1 MTKETRIRQSSNADD
16 TDLRSLKIHISDKVI
31 TTPTKAVLSNNF
43 YKDTQFPD
51 DLLDIQELFVR
62 FDENTLAKANE
73 DAKYSSDKN
82 NDLGRQKDKTKGCP
96 HFCLSEFKNRGEE
109 WRYPNDT
116 EIDILTNFAYSHSNI
131 TPIPSIPKVARNLN
145 IDNFDDFL
153 EYLDTCYNSIE
164 VRNKKSILGYVPTV
178 APIFGKYLINFYLDR
193 GINAFYIDFDG
204 TMVKSRVD
212 TLNAMKVELAKRGY
226 EENSFFHFVNASYG
240 KAINDEKILSA
251 RDLLSFGYGLDSL
264 GGIHAGPR
272 RNKEFYD
279 KLKKMKNLS
288 RNTNRIL
295 NVEDYGYYRFDAI
308 KDNLESIYPQNA
320 LIDKTELSIPV
331 ESRVKNYLKILN
343 LQQQCIEADKLV
355 QLVEETPSE
364 SLDYYKSK
372 RNVLDTDL
380 KDLSKNAKH

>member
-1 MTKETRIRQSSNADD
+1 MTKETKIRQFSNADD
-16 TDLRSLKIHISDKVI
+16 TDLRSLKLHIGNKAI

-43 YKDTQFPD
+43 YKDTKFPD

-62 FDENTLAKANE
+62 FDEYTIAKVNE
-73 DAKYSSDKN
+73 DSKYSSNKN
-82 NDLGRQKDKTKGCP
+82 NELGKQKDKVNNCP
-96 HFCLSEFKNRGEE
+96 HFCLSEFKNKGEH
-109 WRYPNDT
+109 WRYPTAD
-116 EIDILTNFAYSHSNI
+116 EIDILINFAYSHSNI

-145 IDNFDDFL
+145 IDNFETFL

-164 VRNKKSILGYVPTV
+164 VRNKKSILGYIPTA
-178 APIFGKYLINFYLDR
+178 APLFGKELINFYLDR

-226 EENSFFHFVNASYG
+226 EENNFFHFVNVSYG

-272 RNKEFYD
+272 RNKEFYE
-279 KLKKMKNLS
+279 KLKKKKDLP
-288 RNTNRIL
+288 RNTNRLL
-295 NVEDYGYYRFDAI
+295 NVDDYGYHRFDAI
-308 KDNLESIYPQNA
+308 KDNLEDIYPQNA
-320 LIDKTELSIPV
+320 LIEKTELSTHI

-343 LQQQCIEADKLV
+343 LQQQCIEADKLG
-355 QLVEETPSE
+355 QLIDETPNE

-372 RNVLDTDL
+372 KNVLDTDL
-380 KDLSKNAKH
+380 KDLSKNAIL

>member
-1 MTKETRIRQSSNADD
+1 MTKETKIRQSSNADD
-16 TDLRSLKIHISDKVI
+16 TDLRSLKVQIGDKAI

-43 YKDTQFPD
+43 YKNTKFPD
-51 DLLDIQELFVR
+51 NLLDIQELFVR

-82 NDLGRQKDKTKGCP
+82 NELGRQKDRANGCP
-96 HFCLSEFKNRGEE
+96 HFCLSEFKNKGEY
-109 WRYPNDT
+109 WRYPTDD

-145 IDNFDDFL
+145 IENFQDFL
-153 EYLDTCYNSIE
+153 DYLDSCYNSIE
-164 VRNKKSILGYVPTV
+164 IRNKKSILGYIPTV
-178 APIFGKYLINFYLDR
+178 APIFGKVLINFYLDK

-272 RNKEFYD
+272 RSKEFYE
-279 KLKKMKNLS
+279 KLKIMKDLP
-288 RNTNRIL
+288 RNTNRLL
-295 NVEDYGYYRFDAI
+295 NVKDYGYYRFDAV
-308 KDNLESIYPQNA
+308 KDNLEAVYPQNA
-320 LIDKTELSIPV
+320 LIEKSELSTHV

-343 LQQQCIEADKLV
+343 LQQQCIEADNLV
-355 QLVEETPSE
+355 QLINETPNE

-372 RNVLDTDL
+372 KNVLDTDL
-380 KDLSKNAKH
+380 KDLAKNAIH